1 MSYDYN
7 RANAVRKL
15 VQELVSDSLEAIAER
30 IYDVEAER
38 DTYEEQ
44 LKEANERIAELEAEQ
59 AA

>member
-15 VQELVSDSLEAIAER
+15 VQELVSDSLEAIAAR